1 MERAIAKPRFTTSNM
16 VKISILGVLSFII
29 MNFSFPLPLT
39 PAFLKLDLSDMPS
52 IIGGFAMGPVAGIT
66 IQLIKNI
73 LHFITR
79 TSTGGIGEISN
90 FIVGGSFVLISSGI
104 YHINKTKKNAVIGSI
119 AATIGMAIVGALSNY
134 FIIIPFYSKLMP
146 IDVIISMGTAVNALI
161 TDKLTLVLYGVIPFN
176 LIKGIILSLATASI
190 YKKVAPLLKSR

>member
-1 MERAIAKPRFTTSNM
+1 
-16 VKISILGVLSFII
+16 
-29 MNFSFPLPLT
+29 
-39 PAFLKLDLSDMPS
+39 
-52 IIGGFAMGPVAGIT
+52 MGPVAGIT

-79 TSTGGIGEISN
+79 TSTGGVGEISN

-104 YHINKTKKNAVIGSI
+104 YHINKTKRNAVIGSI

-161 TDKLTLVLYGVIPFN
+161 TDKFTLVLYGVIPFN

-190 YKKVAPLLKSR
+190 YKKVAPLLKTR